1 MFYLLKFLF
10 LFLKNPVILLD
21 FFEEEN
27 ILLVNEFYTMLFQEN
42 IEISSIF
49 NRIQDIQIRINARDK
64 KKYEY
69 FFINISEYYLNIST
83 LIDKKT
89 EFYQLNT
96 MLIRLVIEKTF
107 KIQSKCLSDM
117 VKDLLK
123 ILNYNGKDKPI
134 IFIRYFFSVLAYCI
148 AMIQYLYN
156 Q

>member
-69 FFINISEYYLNIST
+69 FFY
-83 LIDKKT
+83 
-89 EFYQLNT
+89 
-96 MLIRLVIEKTF
+96 
-107 KIQSKCLSDM
+107 
-117 VKDLLK
+117 
-123 ILNYNGKDKPI
+123 
-134 IFIRYFFSVLAYCI
+134 
-148 AMIQYLYN
+148 
-156 Q
+156 